1 MIYGIF
7 FRHYKLIP
15 ANISYLFRPS
25 INNIEKYFSLSA
37 IPFKV
42 FIYRNLTSAGYLQR
56 NFRRHPILLSVN
68 QVLKKLFTNL
78 TFWVLTAITLG
89 ALLGHY
95 YPQKAVEMEFL
106 GKGFIQV
113 VKLFINPII
122 FLTIT
127 LGIIG
132 MGDLKKVGK
141 VGAKALLYF
150 EVVTTLALLVGVIVA
165 NILRPGDGVIT
176 SNLQKGDISMY
187 AGKAHDF
194 SWLQFF
200 LDNVTLQVL
209 LASLVL
215 GTLLSKYSG
224 KDKIVT
230 WLSFA
235 SKYVFRALHLVMMLA
250 PIGAFGG
257 MAYTIGKFGIATL
270 LPLGKLMITVY
281 ATMAIFVFGVLGLIL
296 RSYKISILSYLKY
309 IREELLIVLGTSS
322 SEAALPSVMEKLER
336 MGCSKPVVGL
346 VIPAGYSFNLD
357 GTTIYLSMA
366 TIFLAQVFNVHLTMG
381 QILSVIGILM
391 VTSKGAAGV
400 TGSGFVVLAST
411 LSAIKVIPVEG
422 LALLLGVDRFM
433 SEARAITNI
442 IGNGVATIWLAN
454 NEKEFDRDKMD
465 KAFAQVALTENIVT
479 DNLTN
484 KTQI

>member
-1 MIYGIF
+1 
-7 FRHYKLIP
+7 
-15 ANISYLFRPS
+15 
-25 INNIEKYFSLSA
+25 
-37 IPFKV
+37 
-42 FIYRNLTSAGYLQR
+42 
-56 NFRRHPILLSVN
+56 
-68 QVLKKLFTNL
+68 LKKIFTNL
-78 TFWVLTAITLG
+78 TFWVLTAITCG

-95 YPQKAVEMEFL
+95 NPSKGVEMKIL
-106 GKGFIQV
+106 GDGFIQV

-150 EVVTTLALLVGVIVA
+150 EVVTTVALLIGIFVA
-165 NILRPGDGVIT
+165 NVIRPGDGVVT
-176 SNLQKGDISMY
+176 NNLQNADISMY
-187 AGKAHDF
+187 AGQARDF

-209 LASLVL
+209 VASLIL
-215 GTLLSKYSG
+215 GTAFSQYSG
-224 KDKIVT
+224 KEKIVK
-230 WLSFA
+230 WLSFL
-235 SKYVFRALHLVMMLA
+235 SKYVFRALHYVMILA

-281 ATMAIFVFGVLGLIL
+281 ATMAIFIFLILGLIL
-296 RSYKISILSYLKY
+296 RTYKISIWSYLKY

-366 TIFLAQVFNVHLTMG
+366 TIFLAQVFDVHLTIG

-391 VTSKGAAGV
+391 ITSKGAAGV

-411 LSAIKVIPVEG
+411 LTAVKVIPLEG

-454 NEKEFDRDKMD
+454 NEKEFDREKMT
-465 KAFAQVALTENIVT
+465 KAFARVDLTENIMT
-479 DNLTN
+479 DNLTDIS
-484 KTQI
+484 QRPL

>member
-1 MIYGIF
+1 M
-7 FRHYKLIP
+7 
-15 ANISYLFRPS
+15 LF
-25 INNIEKYFSLSA
+25 
-37 IPFKV
+37 
-42 FIYRNLTSAGYLQR
+42 
-56 NFRRHPILLSVN
+56 
-68 QVLKKLFTNL
+68 KKIFTNL
-78 TFWVLTAITLG
+78 TFWVLTAITTG

-95 YPQKAVEMEFL
+95 DPETGVSMEFL
-106 GKGFIQV
+106 GKGFIQI

-150 EVVTTLALLVGVIVA
+150 EVVTTLALLIGVIVA
-165 NILRPGDGVIT
+165 NIIRPGDGVAT
-176 SNLQKGDISMY
+176 GNLENTDVS
-187 AGKAHDF
+187 AFSGKAQEF

-200 LDNVTLQVL
+200 FDNVTLQVL
-209 LASLVL
+209 LFSLIL
-215 GTLLSKYSG
+215 GVVLSKYSG
-224 KDKIVT
+224 KDRIIKILNFV
-230 WLSFA
+230 SR
-235 SKYVFRALHLVMMLA
+235 YVFRALHWVMMLA

-257 MAYTIGKFGIATL
+257 MAYTIGKYGIATL

-281 ATMAIFVFGVLGLIL
+281 ATMAIFVFVVLGFIL
-296 RSYKISILSYLKY
+296 RTCKISIMKFLKY

-322 SEAALPSVMEKLER
+322 SEAALPSIMEKLER

-366 TIFLAQVFNVHLTMG
+366 TIFLAQVFDVHLTFG
-381 QILSVIGILM
+381 QIVSIIGILM

-411 LSAIKVIPVEG
+411 LTAIKVIPVEG

-442 IGNGVATIWLAN
+442 IGNAVATIWLAN
-454 NEKEFDRDKMD
+454 NEKEFDRDKMHH
-465 KAFAQVALTENIVT
+465 AFTHIHETENIIT
-479 DNLTN
+479 DNLNDYTIQ
-484 KTQI
+484 K